1 MRMVEEDSGTEIKGK
16 SMLKDV
22 KKIMVIITMILF
34 GIFLL
39 LYELDQSYWTDNF
52 GQYTT
57 ILLVIMGI
65 LALICLILLMG
76 NLREFFVFELKGFV
90 VFMVGAIIL
99 LLVPGTNVLGLGFD
113 EGTATIVMYVGIA
126 ICLIG
131 AIILAREGGYLSV
144 NLFGIGF
151 VVILAGYYP
160 IMSINVSEFS
170 TRAEL
175 LRSMGLGL
183 IFLSFILFVY
193 HDLKFFYL
201 AKLIREG
208 NSLRNKDKHQAS
220 LKVVNKA
227 LAIYPNFSTAW
238 NNKGN
243 VLFNLK
249 KYDEALKCYN
259 RAIKI
264 NPDYVYAKNNLEVV
278 KKRASRA

>member
-1 MRMVEEDSGTEIKGK
+1 
-16 SMLKDV
+16 
-22 KKIMVIITMILF
+22 
-34 GIFLL
+34 
-39 LYELDQSYWTDNF
+39 
-52 GQYTT
+52 
-57 ILLVIMGI
+57 MGI

-99 LLVPGTNVLGLGFD
+99 LLVPGNNVLGLGFD

-126 ICLIG
+126 ICLVG

-160 IMSINVSEFS
+160 IMSIDVSEFS

-243 VLFNLK
+243 VLYNLK

-264 NPDYVYAKNNLEVV
+264 NPDYAYARNNLEVV

>member
-1 MRMVEEDSGTEIKGK
+1 MVEEDSGTEIKGK